1 MLTIVVTRIRKGA
14 TVHLFI
20 KEHMDAKGISDDQM
34 AGRLGVDRVTVW
46 RRHSQQ
52 HRLNPQKI
60 AAFAHAMGM
69 EPEDL
74 YRPPMSPKSPPP
86 IPSID
91 AMLRDEDEEI
101 QKLAFDIVRRVISRK
116 Q

>member
-1 MLTIVVTRIRKGA
+1 MLTVMVTRIHEGA
-14 TVHLFI
+14 RVHLFI
-20 KEHMDAKGISDDQM
+20 KEHMEAKGISDEAM
-34 AGRLGVDRVTVW
+34 AGRLDVARETIW
-46 RRHSQQ
+46 RRYTEQ

-60 AAFAHAMGM
+60 AEFAHAMDM

-74 YRPPMSPKSPPP
+74 YRPPAPPSP

-91 AMLRDEDEEI
+91 AMLKDVDEET
-101 QKLAFDIVRRVISRK
+101 QRLAFDLVQRVVSRK